1 MERGDKYMEQTVS
14 DLAKLFNDD
23 EYVNIERD
31 NSSVYLGK
39 ISNIPNLLLK
49 SSMLGSVILGTVEDL
64 GKCLFIPIK

>member
-1 MERGDKYMEQTVS
+1 MEQTVS

-23 EYVNIERD
+23 EYVNIERN

-39 ISNIPNLLLK
+39 ISNIPNLLLN

-64 GKCLFIPIK
+64 GNCLFIPIK

>member
-1 MERGDKYMEQTVS
+1 MEQTVS

-23 EYVNIERD
+23 VYVNIKR
-31 NSSVYLGK
+31 NSSSVYLGK
-39 ISNIPNLLLK
+39 ISNIPNMLLN